1 MHRLEAPFAGDAAL
15 HSLLPELL
23 GTVAALFGSRL
34 AVLLLRAEAGGE
46 PYVAASLGL
55 APERLRAVAQLAASE
70 PDLAAAVRDGW
81 RVVVEDT
88 DAPTVP
94 ATHRD
99 AARELGYQAVVVVPL
114 AARDGEPLGAIAAFF
129 PRPHHP
135 REAEWRLV
143 ERFMTQAAQM
153 LVYAR
158 LYARSQ
164 GAAAERERGAG
175 ERERGPAEGE
185 RGPAEADRGAAGSAA
200 VEAAQAAV
208 PSAGVQARAVADAV
222 LDQMPTG
229 VWISEA
235 PSGRIVY
242 TNPQLERLLG
252 HAPRALEGWMEYAG
266 LGGVHADGRPYAAD
280 EYPAAR
286 VLLTGQPHRIADLR
300 YRRGDGG
307 WIHLAVSASPVR
319 DAEGR
324 MIAVVS
330 TFQDVSERRR
340 IEEMLR
346 FLAEAGQLLSSSLD
360 YQETLR
366 HVAGLATR
374 TLADYCIVD
383 VVGETGEVQRIEAAH
398 RDPAR
403 TPVARRFLKY
413 PPRLDDERFGVPTVL
428 RTGKALLVAEVTD
441 RTYRALS
448 QDEEHYRIH
457 VELHPR
463 SAIVVPLAVGGRVVG
478 ALTLARTEEGAPP
491 YSERSLRTAEALA
504 SRAALAIE
512 NARLYRVAQEA
523 AREREELVAIVGHD
537 LRNPLNTIAMA
548 SSLLALDSI
557 PEEKKLA
564 QAAIIQRAVDQA
576 GRLIRDLLD
585 LTRIRAGALTI
596 RPHPLDP
603 AVLLEDAL
611 QLLHPLAEMHS
622 VGLRVAPP
630 RPLPRVAAD
639 RDRILQ
645 VFSNLVGNALKFT
658 PEGGQVVLRAEP
670 ADGEVRLAVMDT
682 GPGIAPQDLAL
693 VFDRF
698 WQGSHTL
705 HQGVG
710 LGLSIAKGIVEAHR
724 GRIWVESALGV
735 GTQVWFALP
744 EA

>member
-1 MHRLEAPFAGDAAL
+1 MHRLEGPFAGDATL

-46 PYVAASLGL
+46 SYVAASLGL
-55 APERLRAVAQLAASE
+55 APERLRAIGELAASE

-99 AARELGYQAVVVVPL
+99 TARKLGYQAVVVVPL
-114 AARDGEPLGAIAAFF
+114 VARDGEPLGAIAAFF
-129 PRPHHP
+129 PRPHRP

-143 ERFMTQAAQM
+143 ERFMTQSAQM

-164 GAAAERERGAG
+164 GAERERGAAG
-175 ERERGPAEGE
+175 GDRGL
-185 RGPAEADRGAAGSAA
+185 AEADRGAAGSGAA
-200 VEAAQAAV
+200 EPAQAAEPAAV
-208 PSAGVQARAVADAV
+208 PAAGVQGRALADAV

-242 TNPQLERLLG
+242 TNPELERLLG
-252 HAPRALEGWMEYAG
+252 HAPRALQGWMEYAG
-266 LGGVHADGRPYAAD
+266 LGGVHGDGRPYAAD

-330 TFQDVSERRR
+330 MFQDVSERRR

-383 VVGETGEVQRIEAAH
+383 VVEETGDVQRIEAAH

-403 TPVARRFLKY
+403 TPIARRFLKY

-428 RTGKALLVAEVTD
+428 RTGKALLVPEVTD
-441 RTYRALS
+441 QTYRALS

-478 ALTLARTEEGAPP
+478 ALTLVRTEAGAPP

-585 LTRIRAGALTI
+585 LTRIRAGALTV

-658 PEGGQVVLRAEP
+658 PEGGQVMLRAEP
-670 ADGEVRLAVMDT
+670 ADGEVRFAVMDT
-682 GPGIAPQDLAL
+682 GPGIAPEDLAL

-724 GRIWVESALGV
+724 GRIWVESELGA